1 MSDEATSLVDL
12 PSPILVEIF
21 SRLPPTTVL
30 CVKSVSKFFLNLTF
44 ESEFSKLVHSRSPAS
59 IIINQS
65 HSTRTRSRTNTLK
78 FLKFIID
85 TDQGTHE
92 ICHDPNSDLD
102 LQPYFPIGSFSLVGS
117 VHGFVCFNYF
127 SNGADAIYILNP
139 RTREYTMVP
148 EAEGVRGY
156 PDLVNYGFGFDP
168 VKFEYKVV
176 RIYQEE
182 ICDKINGSRYYKS
195 ECQVYTIGKGYWR
208 SAGHVMFCFG
218 CRAYGVNLYG
228 KIHWLVYDV
237 NRNDLICS
245 LDLGNELFIS
255 FPSAPGHSEEN
266 HPNLRSLGVFGRCL
280 CVCDN
285 NADDYIEVWVMK
297 EYGVTSSWVKEIVI
311 NIIPE
316 CNDWVCNEMIYL
328 LKVLDDG
335 VVLFLWREDFLF
347 LHHPVKKTLKMF
359 DVFEGYFLASSHVS
373 SSFSLK
379 TFEAEVVNVF

>member
-1 MSDEATSLVDL
+1 MLGGGDDCNSLVKLESKVNSSKDL
-12 PSPILVEIF
+12 Q
-21 SRLPPTTVL
+21 TVL
-30 CVKSVSKFFLNLTF
+30 TYKSVGGGNLDRISTKIPNGRSNRVVACSLIFFPPLWIMDFRMHLLAVCF
-44 ESEFSKLVHSRSPAS
+44 QQPSSQQE
-59 IIINQS
+59 
-65 HSTRTRSRTNTLK
+65 
-78 FLKFIID
+78 
-85 TDQGTHE
+85 GTHE